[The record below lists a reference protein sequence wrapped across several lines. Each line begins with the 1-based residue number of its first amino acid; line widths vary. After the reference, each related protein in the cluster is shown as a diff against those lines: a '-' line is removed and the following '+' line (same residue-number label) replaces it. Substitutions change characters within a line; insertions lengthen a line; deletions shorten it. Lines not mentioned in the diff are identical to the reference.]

1 MSEANNTNTKKKGK
15 GLLILGIS
23 ILAVLIG
30 LFIIL
35 FALFGPKTAEGS
47 KNVTLSVVSESGD
60 STTYETKTDALVLQ
74 ELMDE
79 LKDEGFTYGG
89 AESEYGLMVDTING
103 VRADYTL
110 DGAYWSFYV
119 NDGYSTYGIAEQ
131 PVNNGDTFSIIY
143 TPAQQFN

>member
-1 MSEANNTNTKKKGK
+1 MSETNNTNTKKKG
-15 GLLILGIS
+15 LLILGIG

-35 FALFGPKTAEGS
+35 FALFGPKTTEGS
-47 KNVTLSVVSESGD
+47 KNVTLSVVSKSGD

-110 DGAYWSFYV
+110 DDAYWSFYV
-119 NDGYSTYGIAEQ
+119 NDGYSNYGISEQ
-131 PVNNGDTFSIIY
+131 PVNDGDDFSIVY
-143 TPAQQFN
+143 TPAQ

>member
-1 MSEANNTNTKKKGK
+1 MSETNNTNTKKKG
-15 GLLILGIS
+15 LLILGIG

-35 FALFGPKTAEGS
+35 FALFGPKTTEGS
-47 KNVTLSVVSESGD
+47 KNVTLSVVSKSGD

-79 LKDEGFTYGG
+79 LIDEGFTYGG

-119 NDGYSTYGIAEQ
+119 NDGYSNYGISEQ
-131 PVNNGDTFSIIY
+131 PVNDGDDFSIVY
-143 TPAQQFN
+143 TPAQ